1 MVLLEAFAELPDPRA
16 ENRRY
21 PLPQLIFIAI
31 TMVLSSAD
39 DWEMVEELAKTK
51 VAWLKKFIPLPHVIP
66 SHDTFGRV
74 FARLDP
80 QAFQAAFVAW
90 VAQVSSQSAGEII
103 AIDGKTLRRSY
114 DTKDDKAAIHMVNAW
129 ACKTGMILGQLK
141 TEAKSNE
148 ITAIPTLLDQIEIA
162 GGLISIDAM
171 GCQRKIAQ
179 KILEREADYLLA
191 LKRNQGTLYENVK
204 LFLDDL
210 ATKENLSS
218 EQYHETIDKGHGRIE
233 VRRGWVIH
241 NVEWLQAKHKWP
253 GLKMIGMV
261 EGTQYKGEHVS
272 TERRYY
278 VSSRVCDAQSFMEAV
293 RSHWQVESLH
303 WILDIGFC
311 EDDCRI
317 RKDHGPE
324 NMALFRQI
332 AVNLLKQDKTV
343 KLGIRNRRTI
353 AAADDNYRER
363 LLQGLKKQPTSQMR

>member
-1 MVLLEAFAELPDPRA
+1 M
-16 ENRRY
+16 
-21 PLPQLIFIAI
+21 
-31 TMVLSSAD
+31 
-39 DWEMVEELAKTK
+39 
-51 VAWLKKFIPLPHVIP
+51 FIPL
-66 SHDTFGRV
+66 
-74 FARLDP
+74 
-80 QAFQAAFVAW
+80 
-90 VAQVSSQSAGEII
+90 
-103 AIDGKTLRRSY
+103 
-114 DTKDDKAAIHMVNAW
+114 
-129 ACKTGMILGQLK
+129 
-141 TEAKSNE
+141 
-148 ITAIPTLLDQIEIA
+148 
-162 GGLISIDAM
+162 
-171 GCQRKIAQ
+171 
-179 KILEREADYLLA
+179 
-191 LKRNQGTLYENVK
+191 YEDVK

-210 ATKENLSS
+210 ATKENLLS
-218 EQYHETIDKGHGRIE
+218 EQYHETINKGYGRIE

-241 NVEWLQAKHKWP
+241 NVEWPQAQHKWP

>member
-1 MVLLEAFAELPDPRA
+1 
-16 ENRRY
+16 
-21 PLPQLIFIAI
+21 
-31 TMVLSSAD
+31 
-39 DWEMVEELAKTK
+39 
-51 VAWLKKFIPLPHVIP
+51 
-66 SHDTFGRV
+66 
-74 FARLDP
+74 
-80 QAFQAAFVAW
+80 
-90 VAQVSSQSAGEII
+90 
-103 AIDGKTLRRSY
+103 
-114 DTKDDKAAIHMVNAW
+114 MVNAW

-141 TEAKSNE
+141 TAAKSNE

-162 GGLISIDAM
+162 GGLVGIDAM

-191 LKRNQGTLYENVK
+191 LKRNQGTLYEDVK

-218 EQYHETIDKGHGRIE
+218 EQYHETINKGHGRIE

-241 NVEWLQAKHKWP
+241 NVEWLQAQHKWP

-261 EGTQYKGEHVS
+261 EGTQYKGEQVS

-317 RKDHGPE
+317 RI
-324 NMALFRQI
+324 MAQKIWRCSDK
-332 AVNLLKQDKTV
+332 LLS
-343 KLGIRNRRTI
+343 IC
-353 AAADDNYRER
+353 
-363 LLQGLKKQPTSQMR
+363 